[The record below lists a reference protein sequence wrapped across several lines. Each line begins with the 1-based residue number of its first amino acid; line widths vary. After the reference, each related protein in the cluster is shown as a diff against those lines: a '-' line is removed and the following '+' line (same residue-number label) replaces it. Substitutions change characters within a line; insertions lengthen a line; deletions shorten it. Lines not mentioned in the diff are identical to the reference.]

1 MTDLN
6 NHLAEAPRAPRL
18 SSGGLEQQMQ
28 TYQRNKLDK
37 PGHHEAME
45 LELMAVPEVD
55 ELAPESEGILRK
67 LLRCSSG
74 VKMLNPQNHW
84 SARGVSKLSVAE
96 ASTQLSG
103 LKRMFLWAFTLSLIS
118 GIILYWSSSVAYG
131 ADLDMTAFTVKTNPD
146 GTQDYSLSLQVIMLM
161 TVLTFLPS
169 IVVMMTSFTRII
181 IVLAILRQAMGL
193 QTSPSNQILLGLA
206 FFMTIYI
213 MTPVLNDIYNEAIV
227 PYMNDQIQA
236 REAIEIGQKPLHSF
250 MRAQV
255 RMSDLN
261 AFMEYADIEVATP
274 EEVPFHVLIPAFI
287 VSELKTAF
295 QIGFMLFLPFLIIDL
310 VVASILMAMG
320 MMMLSPMIVSLPFKL
335 MLFVLVDGW
344 TLIMGTLLA
353 SYGIGVP
360 A

>member
-1 MTDLN
+1 MVNQNT
-6 NHLAEAPRAPRL
+6 
-18 SSGGLEQQMQ
+18 SSLKADP
-28 TYQRNKLDK
+28 Y
-37 PGHHEAME
+37 A
-45 LELMAVPEVD
+45 
-55 ELAPESEGILRK
+55 
-67 LLRCSSG
+67 
-74 VKMLNPQNHW
+74 
-84 SARGVSKLSVAE
+84 
-96 ASTQLSG
+96 QLQG
-103 LKRMFLWAFTLSLIS
+103 LKRLFMIGLTWSVIS
-118 GIILYWSSSVAYG
+118 GLILYFCSVTQA

-146 GTQDYSLSLQVIMLM
+146 GTQDYSLSLQVVMLM
-161 TVLTFLPS
+161 TLLSFLPS
-169 IVVMMTSFTRII
+169 IIIMTTSFVRII

-193 QTSPSNQILLGLA
+193 QTSPSNQILVGLA

-213 MTPVLNDIYNEAIV
+213 MTPVLNSIYNTAIV
-227 PYMNDQIQA
+227 PYLNDQMQA
-236 REAIEIGQKPLHSF
+236 RDAFVVAQKPLHAF
-250 MRAQV
+250 MREQT

-261 AFMEYADIEVATP
+261 AFMEYADVQVQTP
-274 EEVPFHVLIPAFI
+274 EDVPLHVLVPAFI

-344 TLIMGTLLA
+344 TLIMGSLLA

>member
-1 MTDLN
+1 MLGLYTKN
-6 NHLAEAPRAPRL
+6 PRVVCMVNQNT
-18 SSGGLEQQMQ
+18 SSLKADP
-28 TYQRNKLDK
+28 Y
-37 PGHHEAME
+37 A
-45 LELMAVPEVD
+45 
-55 ELAPESEGILRK
+55 
-67 LLRCSSG
+67 
-74 VKMLNPQNHW
+74 
-84 SARGVSKLSVAE
+84 
-96 ASTQLSG
+96 QLQG
-103 LKRMFLWAFTLSLIS
+103 LKRLFMIGLTLSVIS
-118 GIILYWSSSVAYG
+118 GLILYFCSVTQA

-146 GTQDYSLSLQVIMLM
+146 GTQDYSLSLQVVMLM
-161 TVLTFLPS
+161 TLLSFLPS
-169 IVVMMTSFTRII
+169 IIIMTTSFVRII

-193 QTSPSNQILLGLA
+193 QTSPSNQILVGLA

-213 MTPVLNDIYNEAIV
+213 MTPVLNSIYNTAIV
-227 PYMNDQIQA
+227 PYLNDQMQA
-236 REAIEIGQKPLHSF
+236 RDAFVVAQKPLHAF
-250 MRAQV
+250 MREQT

-261 AFMEYADIEVATP
+261 AFMEYADVQVQTP
-274 EEVPFHVLIPAFI
+274 EEVPLHVLIPAFI

-344 TLIMGTLLA
+344 TLIMGSLLA